1 MSRKILLIIV
11 IFILSPLLFSEL
23 SFAHPGRTASDGC
36 HYCRTN
42 CDKWGVPWNQ
52 RHCHNGGTPPPPP
65 PPSPPPPPLPD
76 PEKKIKEKINF
87 VKNDYDTDHW
97 GFREKLVDDMAKQFG
112 SKVALD
118 RIGYF
123 VYTTLLD
130 IKDESGL
137 YKVQRVID
145 GDTISVSING
155 KNETLRLI
163 GMDTPETVDPRKP
176 VQCFGRE
183 ASTKAKEILTG
194 KMVRLESDSTQ
205 SNRDKYQRLLR
216 YVFLEDGTFFNKLM
230 IGDGYAH
237 EYTYQSN
244 PYKYQAEFIKAE
256 KQARENNRGLWSP
269 DSCGGDTTK

>member
-1 MSRKILLIIV
+1 MSRKILLV
-11 IFILSPLLFSEL
+11 IALFLLSAL
-23 SFAHPGRTASDGC
+23 SFFELALAHPGRTASDGC

-42 CDKWGVPWNQ
+42 CDKWSVPWNQ
-52 RHCHNGGTPPPPP
+52 RHCHNGGTQPPPL
-65 PPSPPPPPLPD
+65 PPSLPD
-76 PEKKIKEKINF
+76 PEKKIKEKINS
-87 VKNDYDTDHW
+87 VKTDYYTNHW
-97 GFREKLVDDMAKQFG
+97 GFREKVIDDMTKQFG

-118 RIGYF
+118 KIGYL
-123 VYTTLLD
+123 VYMTLLD
-130 IKDESGL
+130 IKNESGL

-183 ASTKAKEILTG
+183 ASAKAKEILTG
-194 KMVRLESDSTQ
+194 KMVRLEDDRTQ

-230 IGDGYAH
+230 IEEGYAH

-244 PYKYQAEFIKAE
+244 PYKYQAEFMEAE

-269 DSCGGDTTK
+269 DSCDGDTIK